1 MLEKLTITN
10 FQSFRNVTYEFS
22 DGLNVIIAPNNTGK
36 SIIFKVIDVLV
47 NGHKMS
53 SAERKEF
60 IRFGCNKSDVY
71 VKSGGNYYWAEILPR
86 HTNYYSGSSM
96 NSMTFLSNELPN
108 EIRQAFALLVC
119 EDGLIGNVIDS
130 NQSKFLIDSDSR
142 VNNSILGLLTRDSN
156 AEKIIETTTERIKT
170 LNAEVRIKNSER
182 KIYARELESIGVTD
196 ISYRQ
201 NIVIDSNVLL
211 TLADILLPVKEKLDT
226 IKQVKQVD
234 SSFKPIMDVV
244 TQLESIKYKLSEIRN
259 VEVFPVDKS
268 YIDFICKLESV
279 SERLRHV
286 NDIKL
291 PNKDIL
297 DFSVK
302 LENIREKI
310 SGVNHINLPS
320 EVEVEAYNKL
330 SQIMKKTQQIL
341 TLMRENKVLDI
352 ESKRIKNQLNDLRGE
367 VHDCPIHGTIKL
379 VNEECIP
386 YSNRLS

>member
-10 FQSFRNVTYEFS
+10 FQSFKNVTYDFS
-22 DGLNVIIAPNNTGK
+22 EGLNVIIAPNNTGK

-86 HTNYYSGSSM
+86 FTNYYSGSSM
-96 NSMTFLSNELPN
+96 DSMTFLSNELPN

-182 KIYARELESIGVTD
+182 KIYARELESIEVTD

-226 IKQVKQVD
+226 IKEVKPVNN
-234 SSFKPIMDVV
+234 SFKPIMDVV
-244 TQLESIKYKLSEIRN
+244 TQLESIKYKLGEIRD

-268 YIDFICKLESV
+268 YLDFIFKLESV

-286 NDIKL
+286 NNVKL
-291 PNKDIL
+291 PNKAVL

-302 LENIREKI
+302 LENVREKL
-310 SGVNHINLPS
+310 SSVNHINLPS
-320 EVEVEAYNKL
+320 EAEIDAYNKL